1 MTEPFPADVART
13 LDQRRA
19 TDGLGSLADRL
30 SYVSVVSSTN
40 DVAMD
45 LAAAGVAD
53 GTAVF
58 ASRQTAG
65 RGRRG
70 RSWFSPSDSGLY
82 LSVVFREIRSA
93 LVTLL
98 AGVAVAEG
106 MRRAARVHVE
116 LEWPNDLVVEPTPS
130 SAQRNGRLKV
140 GGILSESSTAMAAR
154 QAVVVGIG
162 VNLSAAAYPEEIAS
176 RATSLEALAGRAVD
190 RGVVLLEIL
199 LSLTEWREQFQS
211 DAGAAMLTRW
221 TELSPSSRGAM
232 VEWTAAEGQRIGVT
246 DGVDLDGALR
256 VRSDGR
262 VERLLGG
269 ALTWLPDRAT
279 DHGETSGVSL

>member
-1 MTEPFPADVART
+1 MTEPFPADVARV
-13 LDQRRA
+13 LDERRA
-19 TDGLGSLADRL
+19 SDGLGSLADRL

-45 LAAAGVAD
+45 LAAAGVPD

-70 RSWFSPSDSGLY
+70 RSWFSPGDSGLY
-82 LSVVFREIRSA
+82 LSVVFREVRSA

-106 MRRAARVHVE
+106 MRRAARVHIE
-116 LEWPNDLVVEPTPS
+116 LEWPNDLVVEPPPS
-130 SAQRNGRLKV
+130 SAHPNGRLKV
-140 GGILSESSTAMAAR
+140 GGILSEASTAMAAG

-162 VNLSAAAYPEEIAS
+162 VNLSSAAYPEEIAS

-199 LSLTEWREQFQS
+199 AALMEWRERFLP
-211 DAGAAMLTRW
+211 DGGAAMLTRW

-232 VEWTAAEGQRIGVT
+232 VAWTAAEGRRIGIT
-246 DGVDLDGALR
+246 DGVESDGALR

-262 VERLLGG
+262 IERLRGG
-269 ALTWLPDRAT
+269 TLTWLPERGA
-279 DHGETSGVSL
+279 DHGGD

>member
-1 MTEPFPADVART
+1 MIEPFPADVARA
-13 LDQRRA
+13 LDERRA
-19 TDGLGSLADRL
+19 SDGLGFLADRL

-45 LAAAGVAD
+45 LAAAGVPD

-70 RSWFSPSDSGLY
+70 RSWFSPGDSGLY

-106 MRRAARVHVE
+106 MRRAANVQIE
-116 LEWPNDLVVEPTPS
+116 LEWPNDLVVESTPS
-130 SAQRNGRLKV
+130 FSHRNSRLKV
-140 GGILSESSTAMAAR
+140 GGILSEASTAMAAG

-162 VNLSAAAYPEEIAS
+162 VNLSAVVYPEEIAS
-176 RATSLEALAGRAVD
+176 RATSLEALAGRTVD

-199 LSLTEWREQFQS
+199 ASLMEWREQFLS
-211 DAGAAMLTRW
+211 DAGTAMLTRW

-232 VEWTAAEGQRIGVT
+232 VEWTAAEGQRTGIT
-246 DGVDLDGALR
+246 DGVEPDGALR

-262 VERLLGG
+262 IERLLGG
-269 ALTWLPDRAT
+269 TLTWLPDRVVG
-279 DHGETSGVSL
+279 HGGD